1 MVTTMDAARRG
12 AEPAPQ
18 SQHAL
23 AFEFVAALASEL
35 SSGKIDLPSFPD
47 VAIRVRRALGDDHT
61 SIDQVVR
68 IVGSE
73 PALAARLLKMSNS
86 AALNRSGKQITEL
99 RTAIARMGYNMV
111 RSAAISFAMAQIRS
125 SSGLKGLEKPLE
137 ELWRASTYV
146 AAFCYVLAKNHTKR
160 NADEAFLTGLLHGVG
175 RLYILTRTPRFP
187 ALLGDSA
194 SLDEIMN
201 NWHANIAKAVLEN
214 WELNEELVQAVA
226 EQDDVGREH
235 EGPADITDILICANM
250 MAAYIDHPEHL
261 VLNMSGVRS
270 FRMLGLDE
278 NNSAEILAESRDEI
292 EALRQAL
299 GN

>member
-1 MVTTMDAARRG
+1 MDAARRG
-12 AEPAPQ
+12 AEPATQ

-61 SIDQVVR
+61 SIDQIVR

-86 AALNRSGKQITEL
+86 AALNRSGRQVTEL

-125 SSGLKGLEKPLE
+125 SSGLKGLEKPLD
-137 ELWRASTYV
+137 ELWRANTYV
-146 AAFCYVLAKNHTKR
+146 AAFCHVLAKNHTNR
-160 NADEAFLTGLLHGVG
+160 NADEAFLAGLLSGVG

-187 ALLGDSA
+187 ALLGDAA

-214 WELNEELVQAVA
+214 WELSDEMVQAVA

-235 EGPADITDILICANM
+235 DGPADITDILTCANM

-278 NNSAEILAESRDEI
+278 NNSATILAESRDEI

>member
-1 MVTTMDAARRG
+1 MEPALRG
-12 AEPAPQ
+12 AQPPASP
-18 SQHAL
+18 QHAL
-23 AFEFVAALASEL
+23 AFEFVAALAGEL
-35 SSGKIDLPSFPD
+35 SSAKLDLPSFPD
-47 VAIRVRRALGDDHT
+47 VAIRVRRALGDQET
-61 SIDQVVR
+61 TIDQVVR

-73 PALAARLLKMSNS
+73 PALAARLLKMANS
-86 AALNRSGKQITEL
+86 AALNRSGRQVTEL

-125 SSGLKGLEKPLE
+125 SAGLKGLEQPLG

-146 AAFCYVLAKNHTKR
+146 AAFCYVLAKNHTRR
-160 NADEAFLTGLLHGVG
+160 NADEAFLAGLLHGVG

-187 ALLGDSA
+187 ELLGDSA
-194 SLDEIMN
+194 SLDEIMR
-201 NWHANIAKAVLEN
+201 NWHASVAKAILEN
-214 WELNEELVQAVA
+214 WELDEELIQAIA
-226 EQDDVGREH
+226 EQDEVGREH
-235 EGPADITDILICANM
+235 EGPADITDILVCANM
-250 MAAYIDHPEHL
+250 MAAYFDHPDDL

-278 NNSAEILAESRDEI
+278 GNSAKILAESRDEI

>member
-1 MVTTMDAARRG
+1 MEAARRG
-12 AEPAPQ
+12 AETAEK

-23 AFEFVAALASEL
+23 AFEFVAALAAEL
-35 SSGKIDLPSFPD
+35 STGKIDLPSFPD
-47 VAIRVRRALGDDHT
+47 VAIRVRRALGDEKT
-61 SIDQVVR
+61 TIDQVVR

-86 AALNRSGKQITEL
+86 AALNRTGRQVTEL

-125 SSGLKGLEKPLE
+125 SAGLKGLEKPLG
-137 ELWRASTYV
+137 ELWRTSTYV
-146 AAFCYVLAKNHTKR
+146 AAFCYVLGKNHTTR
-160 NADEAFLTGLLHGVG
+160 NADEAFLAGLLHGVG

-187 ALLGDSA
+187 ALLGDVA
-194 SLDEIMN
+194 SLEEIMR

-214 WELNEELVQAVA
+214 WELNDELVQAVA
-226 EQDDVGREH
+226 DQDDGAREH
-235 EGPADITDILICANM
+235 EGPADLTDILTCANM

-278 NNSAEILAESRDEI
+278 GNSANILAESRDEI

-299 GN
+299 GS

>member
-1 MVTTMDAARRG
+1 MDAARRG
-12 AEPAPQ
+12 AEPAAKT
-18 SQHAL
+18 QHAL
-23 AFEFVAALASEL
+23 AFEFVASLASEL

-61 SIDQVVR
+61 TIDQIVR

-86 AALNRSGKQITEL
+86 AALNRSGKQVTEL

-111 RSAAISFAMAQIRS
+111 RSAAISFAMAQIRT
-125 SSGLKGLEKPLE
+125 SSGLRGLERPLE
-137 ELWRASTYV
+137 ELWRVSTYV
-146 AAFCYVLAKNHTKR
+146 AAFCYVLAKNHTER
-160 NADEAFLTGLLHGVG
+160 NADEAFLAGLLHGVG
-175 RLYILTRTPRFP
+175 RLYILTRTPKFP
-187 ALLGDSA
+187 GLLGDDA
-194 SLDEIMN
+194 SLDEIMR
-201 NWHANIAKAVLEN
+201 NWHASVAKAVLEN

-226 EQDDVGREH
+226 DQDDISREH
-235 EGPADITDILICANM
+235 EGPADIADILVCANM
-250 MAAYIDHPEHL
+250 MAAYIDVPEHL
-261 VLNMSGVRS
+261 ALNMAGVRS

-278 NNSAEILAESRDEI
+278 NNSAKILAESRDEI

>member
-1 MVTTMDAARRG
+1 MDAARRG
-12 AEPAPQ
+12 AEPAAQ

-61 SIDQVVR
+61 TIDQIVR

-86 AALNRSGKQITEL
+86 AALNRSGKQVTEL

-111 RSAAISFAMAQIRS
+111 RSAAISFAMAQIRA

-137 ELWRASTYV
+137 ELWRTSTYV
-146 AAFCYVLAKNHTKR
+146 AAFCYVLAKNHTQR
-160 NADEAFLTGLLHGVG
+160 NADEAFLAGLLHGVG
-175 RLYILTRTPRFP
+175 RLYILTRTPKFP
-187 ALLGDSA
+187 ALLGDAA
-194 SLDEIMN
+194 SLDEIMR

-214 WELNEELVQAVA
+214 WELSEELVQAVSD
-226 EQDDVGREH
+226 QDEIGREH
-235 EGPADITDILICANM
+235 EGPADVADILVCANM
-250 MAAYIDHPEHL
+250 MAAYIDVPEHL
-261 VLNMSGVRS
+261 ALNMAGVRS

-278 NNSAEILAESRDEI
+278 GNSPKILAESRDEI

-299 GN
+299 GT